1 MKKINFIVYRYL
13 FIFLIGLG
21 NLFIFYLIF
30 TPLTVYP
37 SFLSIGLFKEA
48 TLIEGITTETCGLL
62 KGTFLENIAC
72 VKNSILLNNT
82 LANIVPACIAGSA
95 YYLLIILN
103 LSLPLSLK
111 KRIRSLFFTI
121 SCFLLLN
128 IIRISILAI
137 NFSESNAF
145 NIIHKTS
152 WYFGSTIMVGL
163 IWFINVKIFNIKS
176 IPIYTDFNIIINN
189 LKDKK

>member
-1 MKKINFIVYRYL
+1 MKKISFIFYRYL

-37 SFLSIGLFKEA
+37 SFLSISLFKEA
-48 TLIEGITTETCGLL
+48 TLIEGIKTENCDLL
-62 KGTFLENIAC
+62 KCTFLENVAC
-72 VKNSILLNNT
+72 VKNGILLNNA

-111 KRIRSLFFTI
+111 KRIRSLCFTI
-121 SCFLLLN
+121 GSFLLLN

-152 WYFGSTIMVGL
+152 WYFGSTIMVVL
-163 IWFINVKIFNIKS
+163 IWFINIKLFNIKS
-176 IPIYTDFNIIINN
+176 IPIYTDFNTIINN
-189 LKDKK
+189 IKDKK